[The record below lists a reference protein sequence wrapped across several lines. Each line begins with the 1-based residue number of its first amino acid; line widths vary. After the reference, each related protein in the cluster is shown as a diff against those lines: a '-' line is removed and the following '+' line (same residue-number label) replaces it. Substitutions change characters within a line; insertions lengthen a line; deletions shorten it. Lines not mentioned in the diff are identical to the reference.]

1 MVLNAIR
8 NMTLQERLQAM
19 EALWDALTYEGAELD
34 SPFWH
39 QEVLA
44 SRYAKLQ
51 EGKALL
57 VSLNELKAER

>member
-19 EALWDALTYEGAELD
+19 EALWDALTYEGAEFD

-44 SRYAKLQ
+44 SRSAKLQ
-51 EGKALL
+51 EGKAHF
-57 VSLNELKAER
+57 VSLDELKAEK

>member
-19 EALWDALTYEGAELD
+19 EALWDALTHKGVELD

-44 SRYAKLQ
+44 SRSAKLQ
-51 EGKALL
+51 EDAARF
-57 VSLNELKAER
+57 VSLDELKAEK